1 LLERADSSTVKTGE
15 LAMKVDLNS
24 LAASQI
30 ALNVGA
36 KQVSNG
42 SLTSTQATTEDRIS
56 FNSNGLSV
64 QSLTSQALNS
74 PSIRQD
80 KVDTLRQSVTSGAYK
95 PDASSTAG
103 AMIEHDQH

>member
-1 LLERADSSTVKTGE
+1 
-15 LAMKVDLNS
+15 MKVDLSN

-30 ALNVGA
+30 PTDRGA
-36 KQVSNG
+36 KQVSSG
-42 SLTSTQATTEDRIS
+42 SLNSAQATTEDRIS
-56 FNSNGLSV
+56 FHSGTLSV

-80 KVDTLRQSVTSGAYK
+80 KVNALSQSVSTGAYK
-95 PDASSTAG
+95 PDANSTAG

>member
-1 LLERADSSTVKTGE
+1 
-15 LAMKVDLNS
+15 MKVDLNS

-30 ALNVGA
+30 AVDRGA

-42 SLTSTQATTEDRIS
+42 RLTGTQGATEDKIS
-56 FNSNGLSV
+56 IHSDSLSV

-74 PSIRQD
+74 PQIRED
-80 KVDTLRQSVTSGAYK
+80 KVSTLQQSVTSGAYQ
-95 PDASSTAG
+95 PDANGIAG